1 MTTRQTDG
9 VAGDSQTRGGPR
21 LTHVEIRAL
30 TKHYEGRGRN
40 RRVLDH
46 VETTIGHGEFVVL
59 VGRSGSGKSTL
70 LNLLGGLDR
79 PSSGDVLIDG
89 ESLAAKSEDAL
100 SRLRRHKVGYMFQ
113 FFNLVPTLTVAENL
127 RLPLDLTGVPGPEAA
142 SRIGEWLGAVGLDG
156 RADDYPDELS
166 GGEQQRVALARAL
179 VHRPGLLLA
188 DEPTG
193 NLDLNTA
200 REVLRLLDDLCRRSG
215 TTLVMATHSQEVIGM
230 ADRVL
235 TIRDGRLVAADEP
248 GKG

>member
-1 MTTRQTDG
+1 MSVSPHINIQ
-9 VAGDSQTRGGPR
+9 
-21 LTHVEIRAL
+21 AL
-30 TKHYEGRGRN
+30 SKQYEGRGRH
-40 RRVLDH
+40 RLVLDQI
-46 VETTIGHGEFVVL
+46 ETTIGHGEFVVL

-79 PSSGDVLIDG
+79 PSTGDVLIDG
-89 ESLAAKSEDAL
+89 QSLGALSEDAL

-127 RLPLDLTGVPGPEAA
+127 QLPLDLIGVAETDAQ
-142 SRIGEWLGAVGLDG
+142 SRIRDWLAAVGLAG
-156 RADDYPDELS
+156 RATDYPDELS

-200 REVLRLLDDLCRRSG
+200 RDVLRLLDDLCRRSG

-235 TIRDGRLVAADEP
+235 TIRDGRLVAADDLA
-248 GKG
+248 GG

>member
-1 MTTRQTDG
+1 MVSTSPHIKIQML
-9 VAGDSQTRGGPR
+9 SKQ
-21 LTHVEIRAL
+21 
-30 TKHYEGRGRN
+30 YEGRGRS
-40 RRVLDH
+40 RLVLDQID
-46 VETTIGHGEFVVL
+46 TTIGHGEFVVL

-79 PSSGDVLIDG
+79 PSTGDVLIDG
-89 ESLAAKSEDAL
+89 QSLAALDEDAL

-127 RLPLDLTGVPGPEAA
+127 LLPLDLLGVAEPEAE
-142 SRIGEWLGAVGLDG
+142 SRIRDWLAAVGLAG
-156 RADDYPDELS
+156 RATDYPDELS

-193 NLDLNTA
+193 NLDLTTA
-200 REVLRLLDDLCRRSG
+200 RDVLRLLDDLCRRSG

-235 TIRDGRLVAADEP
+235 TIRDGRLVAADDMAADDMAAR
-248 GKG
+248 

>member
-1 MTTRQTDG
+1 M
-9 VAGDSQTRGGPR
+9 VSASP
-21 LTHVEIRAL
+21 HIEIQAL
-30 TKHYEGRGRN
+30 SKQYEGRGRS
-40 RRVLDH
+40 RLVLDH
-46 VETTIGHGEFVVL
+46 IDTTIGHGEFVVL

-79 PSSGDVLIDG
+79 PSTGDVLIDG
-89 ESLAAKSEDAL
+89 QSLAALDEDAL

-127 RLPLDLTGVPGPEAA
+127 LLPLDLLGVAESEAE
-142 SRIGEWLGAVGLDG
+142 SRIRDWLAAVGLAG
-156 RADDYPDELS
+156 CATDYPDELS

-193 NLDLNTA
+193 NLDLTTA
-200 REVLRLLDDLCRRSG
+200 RDVLRLLDDLCRRSG

-235 TIRDGRLVAADEP
+235 TIRDGRLLAADDMAADDMTTR
-248 GKG
+248 